1 MQLHDIRAALSQLEV
16 KESVKILFA
25 VESGSRAWGF
35 PSKDS
40 DYDVRF
46 VYVRKPW
53 DYINVYQRRDVIERP
68 ITDVLD
74 ISGWD
79 LSKAFG
85 LLRKSNP
92 ALMDWLQSPIVY
104 QEAQP
109 HADAFRQLAEGA
121 FLPLASC
128 LHYRSIARKHQMR
141 NAKKTQVRLKL
152 YLYTL
157 RPCLAALWVIER
169 GTQPPMLFS
178 ELVDVYL
185 PHGALRDVVD
195 NLVAIKS
202 GSTEQDSVARLPSLD
217 GFIEESLVRIGNSLP
232 SAIPAMSKEK
242 CNALFRQ
249 MLRDCWAL

>member
-92 ALMDWLQSPIVY
+92 ALMEWLQSPIVY

-128 LHYRSIARKHQMR
+128 HHYRSMARKH
-141 NAKKTQVRLKL
+141 
-152 YLYTL
+152 
-157 RPCLAALWVIER
+157 
-169 GTQPPMLFS
+169 
-178 ELVDVYL
+178 
-185 PHGALRDVVD
+185 
-195 NLVAIKS
+195 
-202 GSTEQDSVARLPSLD
+202 
-217 GFIEESLVRIGNSLP
+217 
-232 SAIPAMSKEK
+232 
-242 CNALFRQ
+242 
-249 MLRDCWAL
+249 